1 MSISTP
7 LLSSGPI
14 ELPPVTV
21 SVNGKAK
28 EESAMIIVMRHDAT
42 AKQIADVVA
51 RVESRGLRVNISRG
65 EERTIIGVIGDDRPI
80 DRTHFEL
87 LEGVEKTVP
96 ILRPF
101 KLASRDMHPLDSLV
115 PLDGMK
121 LGGPQIGVI
130 GGPCAVESRE
140 QILET
145 AFAVKEAGAVALRGG
160 AFKPRTSPY
169 SFQGLGEKG
178 LELLAEAREATGLP
192 VVTEAMS
199 PEQVPIVAR
208 YADVI
213 QIGARNMQNYALLNT
228 AGESGRTILLKRGM
242 MSTIEE
248 LLMSAEYIL
257 AQGNS
262 RVILC
267 ERGIRT
273 FERYTRNTTDI
284 NAIPVLKQIT
294 HLPVLLDPSHGTG
307 KWEYVTAVSRAGI
320 AAGADGLIV
329 EVHPRPEEALS
340 DGAQSLRPE
349 RFAQLVKEVQAV
361 AQAVGRC

>member
-1 MSISTP
+1 
-7 LLSSGPI
+7 
-14 ELPPVTV
+14 
-21 SVNGKAK
+21 
-28 EESAMIIVMRHDAT
+28 MIIVMRHDAS
-42 AKQIADVVA
+42 AKQIAEVVA
-51 RVESRGLRVNISRG
+51 RVESHGLRVNISRG

-80 DRTHFEL
+80 DRTQFEL
-87 LEGVEKTVP
+87 LDGVEKTVP
-96 ILRPF
+96 ILKPF
-101 KLASRDMHPLDSLV
+101 KLASRDMHPPDSLV

-121 LGGPQIGVI
+121 VGGPQIALI
-130 GGPCAVESRE
+130 AGPCSVESRE
-140 QILET
+140 QILES
-145 AFAVKEAGAVALRGG
+145 AFAVKAAGAVALRGG

-192 VVTEAMS
+192 IVTEAMS
-199 PEQVPIVAR
+199 PEQVPLVAR

-213 QIGARNMQNYALLNT
+213 QIGARNMQNYALLNSV
-228 AGESGRTILLKRGM
+228 GEAGRTVLLKRGM

-248 LLMSAEYIL
+248 LLMSAEYIM

-284 NAIPVLKQIT
+284 NAVPVLKQMT
-294 HLPVLLDPSHGTG
+294 HLPVILDPSHGTG
-307 KWEYVTAVSRAGI
+307 KWEYVTAVARAGI
-320 AAGADGLIV
+320 AAGADGLII

-340 DGAQSLRPE
+340 DGAQSLRPDK
-349 RFAQLVKEVQAV
+349 FAQLVTEVRRIAE
-361 AQAVGRC
+361 AVGRG